1 MKYVKIKKICVTAIV
16 LFVTAVINAQTESI
30 SIVQYTASFAQE
42 ISLKKFKEHNIYTFN
57 IIEKKEV
64 FDEEKIKFLPTIV
77 LYHNGEEVLRV
88 ESGITLKLPEDT
100 LELLEEK
107 IDEIIE
113 SKF

>member
-1 MKYVKIKKICVTAIV
+1 MKIWLYTLLIPIVT
-16 LFVTAVINAQTESI
+16 LAQDFKSDI
-30 SIVQYTASFAQE
+30 SVVQFSAPFTKEAE
-42 ISLKKFKEHNIYTFN
+42 ISLKKFKEHNIYNFN

-64 FDEEKIKFLPTIV
+64 FDEEKIKYLPTIV

-88 ESGITLKLPEDT
+88 ESGISLKLPEDT